1 MKGKKEINEE
11 DQKEIGERSL
21 KKREERRGRKEG
33 EEEDRVRTRGNFRAE
48 MKRRRQLEELS
59 DE

>member
-1 MKGKKEINEE
+1 MKRKKEINE

-33 EEEDRVRTRGNFRAE
+33 GEEDRVRTRGNFRAE
-48 MKRRRQLEELS
+48 MKRRRQLEKLS

>member
-1 MKGKKEINEE
+1 MKRKKEINEE

-33 EEEDRVRTRGNFRAE
+33 GEEDRVRTGGNFRAE